1 MKRFLY
7 FVWPKS
13 EDRILQT
20 NGKAYRYIDIKKEIY
35 PEILVIK
42 INVLVEVQ
50 RISVIVATAKQLIFQ
65 DSVLDQTK
73 IFNIMKLY

>member
-1 MKRFLY
+1 MYDQNQKTEY
-7 FVWPKS
+7 YKQ
-13 EDRILQT
+13 IT
-20 NGKAYRYIDIKKEIY
+20 GKAYRYIDIKKEIY
-35 PEILVIK
+35 LEILVIK